1 MDITLGLDFGTHQSK
16 LCLTYTLNND
26 RVVEFVP
33 FTKPNGGK
41 TYLFPSFVQLNEDG
55 TLSYGWA
62 GDKLPKRIRM
72 PKPQMKSVPPEPVEK
87 CPPKPKLVLPP
98 KPANKSGVMTSL
110 SDLKAGLSASVVDK
124 MSAWKAECEKIQM
137 EHEIEMDDWQIEM
150 DGIRQRHEDWER
162 QAESIRNENRLAEE
176 RWASHGYVDQKYRY
190 FKTAS
195 LTNTF
200 TWDRDQYELD
210 SDHICVWYL
219 TDILLYIKEYVYQ
232 RFSAIFEEDV
242 FVQMGAPSGLNDQIS
257 SQIEN
262 HARKLL
268 AASREL
274 ATYFGSLDE
283 FWGMDVSELISLTE
297 IPKAMSRKDAEEQGI
312 KIIPEA
318 YAGLSSLTQERRL
331 TRGKMHLLV
340 DIGGGTTD
348 IAFFTISRDLDPDVH
363 AVISMTKGVNYVLED
378 YCNRE
383 PAVSLAQ
390 AQDSFLLDRTGFEP
404 SMQAY
409 QLALQRRLNDMIHG
423 ITKTFLETMNGTRA
437 TSKML
442 VNAMKG
448 CPIVYIGGGSLYG
461 GMKTIFPPFDDLI
474 SMNADLLNI
483 RSLVNKDIQDEI
495 VPIMATSYGLA
506 IPRLDDE
513 IRTDMTS
520 LFSQIATQLASD
532 HNHGNH
538 HLDYGLL
545 DD

>member
-62 GDKLPKRIRM
+62 GDKTPKRIST
-72 PKPQMKSVPPEPVEK
+72 PKPQMKSVPSEPVEK
-87 CPPKPKLVLPP
+87 CPPKPKLVFPP
-98 KPANKSGVMTSL
+98 KPAGKPGVLKSL
-110 SDLKAGLSASVVDK
+110 SELKAGWSTPAVDK
-124 MSAWKAECEKIQM
+124 MSAWKTECEKLQRKFD
-137 EHEIEMDDWQIEM
+137 IEMDDWQIVM
-150 DGIRQRHEDWER
+150 DEISQRHEDWVR
-162 QAESIRNENRLAEE
+162 QVESIRNENRLAEE
-176 RWASHGYVDQKYRY
+176 RWASHGSVDQRYRY

-195 LTNTF
+195 LTNTL
-200 TWDRDQYELD
+200 TWDRDQFELD
-210 SDHICVWYL
+210 SDHICIWYL
-219 TDILLYIKEYVYQ
+219 TYLLLYIKEYIFK

-242 FVQMGAPSGLNDQIS
+242 FIQMGAPSGLNDQIS

-268 AASREL
+268 ASSREL

-283 FWGMDVSELISLTE
+283 FLRMDVSELILLTE
-297 IPKAMSRKDAEEQGI
+297 IPKAMPKKDAEEQGI

-409 QLALQRRLNDMIHG
+409 QLALQRRLTDMIHG
-423 ITKTFLETMNGTRA
+423 ITKTFLKTMTGTRA

-442 VNAMKG
+442 VDAMEG
-448 CPIVYIGGGSLYG
+448 CPIVYIGGGSLYE
-461 GMKTIFPPFDDLI
+461 GMKTAFPPFDDLI

-483 RSLVNKDIQDEI
+483 RSLVNKDIKDEI

-520 LFSQIATQLASD
+520 LFSQIAAQLAGDRNRS
-532 HNHGNH
+532 NP